1 MSYIQSIYHIV
12 FRTYRSERTID
23 AKHERE
29 LYAIIMKQTENLKAK
44 LIRIGGMPDHIH
56 LLVSLPSD
64 LSPAK
69 YVQAIK
75 RVLCAFSQIINQL
88 WRAHISDM
96 LCMICHFLTPNCI
109 WGY

>member
-75 RVLCAFSQIINQL
+75 TFQANGFVSVPFSLIGMGGVENTRL
-88 WRAHISDM
+88 FHIMDE
-96 LCMICHFLTPNCI
+96 IRK
-109 WGY
+109 